1 MISLLRPSTVESLPD
16 SPNDTRDLALSRNE
30 CKRIATSHYENFLV
44 ASVLLPRSLRQP
56 FFDVYAFCR
65 TADDL
70 ADESPNIE
78 TAIDGLAEYRTQI
91 GRIYEGDPVSG
102 TFVALAETIRQ
113 LKLPR
118 KPFDDLLDA
127 FIQDQS
133 IDRYEDASQLIDYCR
148 RSANPVGRLV
158 LAMAQCDN
166 EENAQLSDQIC
177 TGLQL
182 ANFWQDIARDFEIGR
197 IYLPSS
203 TMSEFGFDEHLIRDC
218 VQNRTTAKP
227 IKRAVAHQCAET
239 RKRLEL
245 GLPLI
250 EKVPAWLAADI
261 ELFIRGGMATI
272 REIEKIDYDV
282 LRQRVRVGKLQQAWM
297 VGRILLKRQFTRGS
311 LPMVNA

>member
-1 MISLLRPSTVESLPD
+1 MISLLSPPPDD
-16 SPNDTRDLALSRNE
+16 SPDDTQGLANSRKE

-65 TADDL
+65 TADDV
-70 ADESPNIE
+70 ADESPDVE
-78 TAIDGLAEYRTQI
+78 TAIDGIAEYRTQI
-91 GRIYEGDPVSG
+91 GRIYEGAPVSG
-102 TFVALAETIRQ
+102 IFIALAETIGE

-127 FIQDQS
+127 FVQDQS
-133 IDRYEDASQLIDYCR
+133 IDRYDDESQLIDYCQ

-166 EENAQLSDQIC
+166 EENVQLSDQVC

-182 ANFWQDIARDFEIGR
+182 ANFWQDVARDFQIGR

-203 TMSEFGFDEHLIRDC
+203 IMSRFGFDEEMIR
-218 VQNRTTAKP
+218 VGVSTRTTATPVKKA
-227 IKRAVAHQCAET
+227 IAHQCAEA
-239 RKRLEL
+239 RKRFTA

-250 EKVPAWLAADI
+250 EKVPPWLAADV
-261 ELFIRGGMATI
+261 ELFIRGGLATLN
-272 REIEKIDYDV
+272 EIEKTGYDV
-282 LRQRVRVGKLQQAWM
+282 LRQRVRVGKLHQAWM
-297 VGRILLKRQFTRGS
+297 VGRILFKRTFTRGS